1 VSTLITDQ
9 QMRIALMNV
18 VEPTEAGRLAKVSAM
33 YHMFPNMI
41 ARPIKENASVE
52 AMVNGAT

>member
-1 VSTLITDQ
+1 MITKQ

-18 VEPTEAGRLAKVSAM
+18 VEPTVAGRLAKVSAM